1 MTRLLIVLIAL
12 IGLGTPAHARVDLS
26 YYLPEGI
33 TYDPDIPTPE
43 AFFGFQIGDWHLR
56 HDLIVNYMHTLAERS
71 DRIVLTQ
78 YAQTHQQ
85 RPLLLLTITSP
96 ENHQNLEAIQT
107 QHGQLTNPDQSPALD
122 INTMPV
128 VVYMGYSI
136 HGNEPSGG
144 NAAPLIAYHLSA
156 AQGPAIDN
164 LLANAVILLDPV
176 SNPDGFSR
184 FTHWANTHRS
194 KHLVA
199 DPEHREHREVW
210 PTGRTNH
217 YWFDLNRD
225 WAFLQHPESRG
236 RIETFHAWKPNM
248 LTDHHEM
255 ISNSTYFFQPGIPSR
270 NNPLTPARTYELTAA
285 IAERHISALDEIG
298 TLYYTQES
306 FDDFYIGKG
315 STYPD
320 LNGGVGI
327 LFEQA
332 SARGLIQDSVHG
344 PISFPFAIRN
354 QVRTSLSTLKAAHE
368 LRTELLSH
376 QRDFYI
382 SASQEAEDA
391 AIKAYVFGDPDDVA
405 RTHHFLDLLQRHHI
419 QIYDLARPIR
429 VGNQTF
435 EPGSA
440 YIIPTAQPQYRLL
453 TGLFERRTT
462 FRDSLFY
469 DVSAWTLPLAFN
481 MPLAELKSSPQ
492 EFIGDLLSPPAFPRG
507 RLSVFNSKVN
517 TQAGY
522 IGERGAYAYLFE
534 WNGHYAPRAL
544 YRLQKAGIRA
554 KVASRQFRMRI
565 PSVVDSGN
573 IHLFDYGTILIP
585 MGIQKNDPQAI
596 RDLMQTIA
604 REDALNV
611 FAVSTGQTDS
621 GIDLGSPGFVPL
633 DMPRIAL
640 LIGKGANVYNA
651 GEVWHLLDQRYNMAI
666 SLIDASYM
674 RDIDLNRYNT
684 VIAAGG
690 SYGDLDSTSVNALKQ
705 WLRQGNTLIALDSAV
720 RWAINSRLASAQ
732 FVERE
737 PENQSERRAYI
748 DAPGDRGAR
757 IIGGAIFQVHL
768 DRTHPLAYGYR
779 GNSLPVFR
787 RGTLFIK
794 PVNPYATPLQ
804 YTKQPL
810 LAGYISAQNHNYIAE
825 SASTLVGKQGNGRV
839 ILMLDN
845 PNFRAYWYGTQ
856 KLFANALFFGPTISL
871 RTLDE

>member
-12 IGLGTPAHARVDLS
+12 IGLGTPAHSRVDLS
-26 YYLPEGI
+26 YYLPEGT
-33 TYDPDIPTPE
+33 TYNPNIPTPE

-96 ENHQNLEAIQT
+96 QNHQNLETTQIQ
-107 QHGQLTNPDQSPALD
+107 HRQLTNPDQSPALD

-156 AQGPAIDN
+156 AQGPAINN

-176 SNPDGFSR
+176 SNPDGFDR
-184 FTHWANTHRS
+184 FAHWANTHRS
-194 KHLVA
+194 KQLIA
-199 DPEHREHREVW
+199 DPEHREHREIW
-210 PTGRTNH
+210 PSGRTNH

-225 WAFLQHPESRG
+225 WVFIQHPESRG

-255 ISNSTYFFQPGIPSR
+255 NTNSTYFFQPGIPSR

-285 IAERHISALDEIG
+285 IAKRHVSALNEIG

-320 LNGGVGI
+320 LNGGVGL

-332 SARGLIQDSVHG
+332 SARGLIQESIHG
-344 PISFPFAIRN
+344 PLSFPFAIRN
-354 QVRTSLSTLKAAHE
+354 QVRTALSALKAAQE

-382 SASQEAEDA
+382 SATREAESS
-391 AIKAYVFGDPDDVA
+391 AIKAYVFGDPDDMA
-405 RTHHFLDLLQRHHI
+405 RTHHFLDILQQHHI
-419 QIYDLARPIR
+419 QIYDLARPMR
-429 VGNQTF
+429 VGGQTF
-435 EPGSA
+435 QPGSA

-453 TGLFERRTT
+453 TSLFERRTT

-469 DVSAWTLPLAFN
+469 DVSAWTLPLSFN
-481 MPLAELKSSPQ
+481 MPLVEIKSSSQ
-492 EFIGDLLSPPAFPRG
+492 EFIGDLLPPSKFPRG
-507 RLSVFNSKVN
+507 RLSVSNPEIN
-517 TQAGY
+517 T
-522 IGERGAYAYLFE
+522 YAYLFE

-554 KVASRQFRMRI
+554 KVASRPFSMRI
-565 PSVVDSGN
+565 SSDSEN
-573 IHLFDYGTILIP
+573 EHLFEYGTILIP
-585 MGIQKNDPQAI
+585 MGIQKNDPQTV
-596 RDLMQTIA
+596 RNLMQTIA
-604 REDALNV
+604 REDALEV

-633 DMPRIAL
+633 KMPQIAL
-640 LIGKGANVYNA
+640 LIGKGADVYNA
-651 GEVWHLLDQRYNMAI
+651 GEVWHLLDQRYNMAV
-666 SLIDASYM
+666 SLIDASHV

-690 SYGDLDSTSVNALKQ
+690 SYSDLDSTSVNALKQ
-705 WLRQGNTLIALDSAV
+705 WLRQGNTLIALNSAV
-720 RWAINSRLASAQ
+720 RWAINSKLASAQ
-732 FVERE
+732 FVERNR
-737 PENQSERRAYI
+737 ENRSERKAYI
-748 DAPGDRGAR
+748 NAPSDRGAQ
-757 IIGGAIFQVHL
+757 IIGGAIFRVHL

-779 GNSLPVFR
+779 SDSLPVFR

-804 YTKQPL
+804 YAKQPL
-810 LAGYISAQNHNYIAE
+810 LAGYISEQNHNYIAE
-825 SASTLVGKQGNGRV
+825 SASTLVAKQGNGRV

-845 PNFRAYWYGTQ
+845 PTFRAYWYGTQ
-856 KLFANALFFGPTISL
+856 KLFANALFFGPTIRLS
-871 RTLDE
+871 TLDE